1 MAGDTPASAMR
12 ARLLSLYEAAV
23 AAAHPDV
30 CLPPHLPAPPD
41 QGRIVVVGAGK
52 AAAAM
57 AAAAENHYRRLGVL
71 DRVAGF
77 TTAPHGTS
85 DPRGEGA
92 HTIGLVHA
100 RHPTPD
106 AASVSAAE
114 RTLSL
119 AAGATANDLV
129 LVLFSVGAASL

>member
-1 MAGDTPASAMR
+1 MRPNIMSASRRDQPCRRRGRIRPRLTAAALPCTSSVRGTGREAARTMAGDTPASATR

-57 AAAAENHYRRLGVL
+57 AAAAEN
-71 DRVAGF
+71 
-77 TTAPHGTS
+77 
-85 DPRGEGA
+85 
-92 HTIGLVHA
+92 
-100 RHPTPD
+100 
-106 AASVSAAE
+106 
-114 RTLSL
+114 
-119 AAGATANDLV
+119 
-129 LVLFSVGAASL
+129 